1 MNGTTDQDSK
11 LFTEKLGVFPKK
23 CVLLKLYQVIL
34 SIVPFYYNKNS
45 QILYNL
51 TISPW
56 IDTLAIKVSSPLEN
70 NLS

>member
-34 SIVPFYYNKNS
+34 SIVPFYYNRNS

-51 TISPW
+51 TISP
-56 IDTLAIKVSSPLEN
+56 
-70 NLS
+70 